1 MGSEVVMLHKF
12 KQKVLHI
19 VKAVGKTLSLC
30 GGFKERP
37 LGLEVKP
44 ASSSESPGSGGA
56 WGALRSF
63 AP

>member
-30 GGFKERP
+30 EVLKK
-37 LGLEVKP
+37 GL
-44 ASSSESPGSGGA
+44 
-56 WGALRSF
+56 WGWR
-63 AP
+63 